1 MGRENL
7 SISRIESYLHSIID
21 NVVSQNTFVGTLPET
36 TDEQWNDMCLIDVSD
51 AIYDLDAY
59 GRGSVFVLL
68 YAKPMGNGTKNVATM
83 NTLETKLEEVISNA
97 NNPNYLINKRSVHS
111 EYDSARKWH
120 CNIIELNIVIV

>member
-97 NNPNYLINKRSVHS
+97 NNPFYLINKRSVHS
-111 EYDSARKWH
+111 KHTKSASDK
-120 CNIIELNIVIV
+120 